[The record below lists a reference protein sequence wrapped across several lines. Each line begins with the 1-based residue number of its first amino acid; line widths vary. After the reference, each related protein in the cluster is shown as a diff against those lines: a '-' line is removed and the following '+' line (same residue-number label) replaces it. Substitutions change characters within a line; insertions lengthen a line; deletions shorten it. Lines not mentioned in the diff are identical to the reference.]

1 MAPSAKK
8 KSSANKVQLTRN
20 LILGFMGVLV
30 AGFVLTTLYLGAG
43 LSQNTI
49 PEAGSDY
56 EIIDNVTLAE
66 PARSLSVEEYFSYGC
81 IHCKNF
87 DPTLED
93 WLATLP
99 EDVQFQRIPT
109 AFSRAWGV
117 LAQGYFALEKADA
130 LEGNHE
136 QLFKGI
142 HNGGRVFSNGEA
154 IADYLDSD
162 ELPAAEFMRAF
173 NSRDVARRLNRAEQD
188 TRRVGIRAVP
198 TLVVAGKYRV
208 GMVNGE
214 RRALEVVDYLLEQE
228 RALRQGQQSPAQ

>member
-8 KSSANKVQLTRN
+8 KTSANKVELTRN
-20 LILGFMGVLV
+20 LILGVMGLLV
-30 AGFVLTTLYLGAG
+30 AGFVFTTLYLGTG
-43 LSQNTI
+43 LSQNAI
-49 PEAGSDY
+49 PEAGADY
-56 EIIDNVTLAE
+56 EVIDNVTLAQ
-66 PARSLSVEEYFSYGC
+66 PARSLTVEEYFSYGC

-93 WLATLP
+93 WLTTLP
-99 EDVQFQRIPT
+99 EDVRFERTPT

-117 LAQGYFALEKADA
+117 LAQGYYALEKADA

-142 HNGGRVFSNGEA
+142 HNGGRVFNSGEA

-208 GMVNGE
+208 GMLNGE
-214 RRALEVVDYLLEQE
+214 ARALEVVDYLIEQE
-228 RALRQGQQSPAQ
+228 RALMQGQPAAQ